1 MSVNA
6 THVRKYNMSKTTK
19 FKHDN
24 IVWHLNSA
32 YANDII
38 QWLKNNFPAVYQD
51 ENNILKKDTGTLVV
65 HKDNIVLK
73 KRTLRPNK
81 KRWQFA
87 FRPSQSKKT
96 YHITQKLTALN
107 IPIAQTLGY
116 ATEYKNGERKADYLL
131 SSYIQGNIELRD
143 ILKGKYTAIS
153 VEETITKMANLI
165 ASFHLTNISNR
176 DLKDSNIILNL
187 ESKELLVIDY
197 DGISFRKNI
206 SQERAQKDII
216 PTFIS
221 MRSHNLN
228 RNLFELL
235 LSEYNKNM
243 PASKKVPTEIIDRF
257 N

>member
-1 MSVNA
+1 
-6 THVRKYNMSKTTK
+6 MSKTTK
-19 FKHDN
+19 FKHKN
-24 IVWHLNSA
+24 ILWHLNSV

-38 QWLKNNFPAVYQD
+38 QWIKSNFPAVYQD
-51 ENNILKKDTGTLVV
+51 ENNILKKDTGSLVV

-87 FRPSQSKKT
+87 LRPSQSKKT
-96 YHITQKLTALN
+96 YNITQKLSALN

-131 SSYIQGNIELRD
+131 SSYIQGDIELQD
-143 ILKGKYTAIS
+143 IFNGKYTSIS
-153 VEETITKMANLI
+153 LEETIKKMGELI
-165 ASFHLTNISNR
+165 ASFHLSNISNR

-187 ESKELLVIDY
+187 ESKELLAVDY
-197 DGISFRKNI
+197 DGISFRKDI
-206 SQERAQKDII
+206 SQKRAQKDII

-221 MRSHNLN
+221 MRSHNLS
-228 RNLFELL
+228 RDLFELL

-243 PASKKVPTEIIDRF
+243 PECKKVPTEIIDRF